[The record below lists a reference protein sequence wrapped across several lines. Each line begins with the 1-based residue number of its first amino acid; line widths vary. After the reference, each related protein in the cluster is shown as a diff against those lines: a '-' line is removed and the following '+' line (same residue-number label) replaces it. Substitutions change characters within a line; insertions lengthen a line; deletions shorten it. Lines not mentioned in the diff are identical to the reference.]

1 MFGDMIAIPL
11 EQGEN
16 KVTVT
21 FVPQGLR
28 PGMLLSVLGIFSLV
42 GFWLFLRKEGYRC
55 LRPLEPLALWA
66 YRILF
71 CAVLAGVYVFP
82 LVIYAFG

>member
-42 GFWLFLRKEGYRC
+42 GFWLFLRKEGYCC